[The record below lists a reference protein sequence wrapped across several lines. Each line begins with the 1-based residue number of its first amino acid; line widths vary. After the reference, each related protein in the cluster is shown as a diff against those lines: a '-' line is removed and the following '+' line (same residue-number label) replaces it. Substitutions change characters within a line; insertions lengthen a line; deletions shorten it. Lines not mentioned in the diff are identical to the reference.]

1 MHCKHSAA
9 VFVLRT
15 AGWPAQLAC
24 MLPSKSM
31 EHNLPPT
38 LSLHPGRANLE
49 FGSPGVISTQTW
61 WKITLVLATSAI
73 LFRTSVKHRWY
84 CAALRPSGMV
94 EALCI
99 EVTSQHAPV
108 LCHTI
113 GQILREFK
121 LSWQRPRVFSS
132 SWTSWTSSLDEAF
145 CAAISQG
152 VFGSSVRLA
161 SVERNRLSDKP
172 TARFCLGIA

>member
-1 MHCKHSAA
+1 MARAASLYAPIQKHG
-9 VFVLRT
+9 T
-15 AGWPAQLAC
+15 QPASYAELASWQ
-24 MLPSKSM
+24 SK
-31 EHNLPPT
+31 
-38 LSLHPGRANLE
+38 
-49 FGSPGVISTQTW
+49 PGVWFAGGDFNTNLVEDHPCSGHFGHPVSGTW
-61 WKITLVLATSAI
+61 
-73 LFRTSVKHRWY
+73 RTSVKHPWY